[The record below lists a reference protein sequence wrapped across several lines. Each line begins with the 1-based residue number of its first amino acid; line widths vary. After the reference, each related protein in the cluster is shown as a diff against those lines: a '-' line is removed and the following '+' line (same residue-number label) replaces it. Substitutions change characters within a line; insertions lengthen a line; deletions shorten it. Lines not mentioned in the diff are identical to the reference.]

1 MTLFLIIVFLALLLL
16 AANFSALETVLFAL
30 ERQAGSAK
38 INPLLRD
45 PRARLHEVLLLGG
58 GSNLLLAAL
67 GLHFTL
73 GPLHRLGWNPWL
85 AGSLIFGLVML
96 VVEII
101 PKACAL
107 HAPEKTLFCTLPP
120 LRALQ
125 VVFSPV
131 AKSLLRITE
140 SLLVIFTPKRLKP
153 KGALDLEEVR
163 TLVELREE
171 QGAISAEESIILQ
184 EIIKLEGLRV
194 KDCMTPRVDLPL
206 MPHDA
211 SDVEAARMLEA
222 ARARFVLVFDEKAD
236 AIINV
241 VDTEAW
247 RLAQHPAWQ
256 RLAEPPVLVPETMS
270 VLEALGTHLKTA
282 ASAVVIVDEYGGFEG
297 LLAHGNIVE
306 RLIGKA
312 APAPSSELA
321 IQSLSEGRWLVNGS
335 ARLDEVN
342 RELEIELD
350 AEGVETVGGLVFSRF
365 GYLPKPGERL
375 ELDGVTIKVKR
386 TARNR
391 VTQLEIRVAPTNDEG
406 GGI

>member
-58 GSNLLLAAL
+58 GANLLLAAL

-73 GPLHRLGWNPWL
+73 GPLLGLGWNPWL
-85 AGSLIFGLVML
+85 AGSVIFGFVLL
-96 VVEII
+96 IVEII
-101 PKACAL
+101 PKAFAL
-107 HAPEKTLFCTLPP
+107 HAPERTLFWTLPP

-125 VVFSPV
+125 VVFAPV

-140 SLLVIFTPKRLKP
+140 SLLSTFTPKRFKP
-153 KGALDLEEVR
+153 KVALDIEEVR
-163 TLVELREE
+163 TLIELREE
-171 QGAISAEESIILQ
+171 QGVITGDDSIVLQ
-184 EIIKLEGLRV
+184 EILKLDGLRV

-211 SDVEAARMLEA
+211 SDEEAARMLEA
-222 ARARFVLVFDEKAD
+222 ARVRFVLVFDEKAD
-236 AIINV
+236 AIIHV

-247 RLAQHPAWQ
+247 RLAQRPAWQ
-256 RLAEPPVLVPETMS
+256 RLAEPPVLVPETMP
-270 VLEALGTHLKTA
+270 VLEALGAHLTGA

-312 APAPSSELA
+312 APAPSSERA

-335 ARLDEVN
+335 TRLDEVN

-350 AEGVETVGGLVFSRF
+350 AEGVETLSGLVFSRF

-391 VTQLEIRVAPTNDEG
+391 VTQLEVRVAQTNDEG
-406 GGI
+406 GAL